1 MPNNKCIIG
10 IAGKAGVG
18 KDTVASMID
27 YMFRKRG
34 KSTYQ
39 EWINLDIKKA
49 HNTEKVIHFADNL
62 KTCCAI
68 IYNIDR
74 KLFDDRKHKDEL
86 YYSIRE
92 RKFIDEDTKNRQFYN
107 EVTIRELTDKEKSL
121 NNTGI
126 RDCIKLRTILQYFGT
141 NVCREH
147 LGYDIW
153 VNSCINRAH
162 HIADCSNWCII
173 SDIRFFNEA
182 DAISRSSLY
191 GGLIEIKRD
200 VPNQGSHSSED
211 MNFKCPIVIEN
222 DGTKLQLFYKV
233 FDVFQRIILPLYKQK
248 V

>member
-18 KDTVASMID
+18 KDTTASMLD

-92 RKFIDEDTKNRQFYN
+92 RKFIDETTKNRHFYN
-107 EVTIRELTDKEKSL
+107 ECTIRELTDKEKSL
-121 NNTGI
+121 NNMGI

-141 NVCREH
+141 NICREQ
-147 LGYDIW
+147 LFNDIW
-153 VNSCINRAH
+153 VKAT
-162 HIADCSNWCII
+162 IAKATQIANTYGCCFIP
-173 SDIRFFNEA
+173 DIRFKNEA
-182 DAISRSSLY
+182 DAVMKSSLY

-200 VPNQGSHSSED
+200 VTQHLHSSENID
-211 MNFKCPIVIEN
+211 FNCPIIFDN
-222 DGTKLQLFYKV
+222 NGTKMNLFYKCLEFV
-233 FDVFQRIILPLYKQK
+233 QTNLI
-248 V
+248 